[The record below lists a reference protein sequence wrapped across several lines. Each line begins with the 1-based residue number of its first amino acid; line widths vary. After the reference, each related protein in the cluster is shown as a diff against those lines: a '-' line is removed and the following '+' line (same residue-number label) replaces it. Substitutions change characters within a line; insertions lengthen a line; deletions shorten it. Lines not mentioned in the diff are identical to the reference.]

1 MGITRR
7 QLLGWMAA
15 GAAGS
20 AVFPGEGKTAVKTHF
35 SGFPDSAGILHDI
48 TRCIG
53 CRKCEAACNEVNDL
67 PAPAKP
73 FDDLDILKQN
83 QQLSEARYTV
93 VNRFQPGGQQ
103 SPVYV
108 KTQCNHCLEPACA
121 SACFVKAIKKEKT
134 GAVTYDASLCV
145 GCRYCMIA
153 CPFSVPA
160 YEYNEPLTPRIMKC
174 TMCHPLIKKG
184 ELPGCVAICPKEA
197 LTFGSRE
204 ELVKIARQRIYKHPG
219 RYIHHI
225 YGEQEMGGTSWLYLA
240 GNPFSALGMRT
251 DLGMVPA
258 PALTS
263 GALAVVPL
271 IVGVGVLFLT
281 GLYAITKRKEKIA
294 EEERLAAVNQTR
306 SELEELMQQK
316 LAEQKKAAEKEK
328 EAAVKRE
335 VEKAVAEAAKP
346 SEPEAADDSASAK
359 EEHGNA

>member
-1 MGITRR
+1 
-7 QLLGWMAA
+7 
-15 GAAGS
+15 
-20 AVFPGEGKTAVKTHF
+20 
-35 SGFPDSAGILHDI
+35 
-48 TRCIG
+48 
-53 CRKCEAACNEVNDL
+53 
-67 PAPAKP
+67 
-73 FDDLDILKQN
+73 
-83 QQLSEARYTV
+83 
-93 VNRFQPGGQQ
+93 
-103 SPVYV
+103 
-108 KTQCNHCLEPACA
+108 
-121 SACFVKAIKKEKT
+121 
-134 GAVTYDASLCV
+134 
-145 GCRYCMIA
+145 
-153 CPFSVPA
+153 
-160 YEYNEPLTPRIMKC
+160 
-174 TMCHPLIKKG
+174 
-184 ELPGCVAICPKEA
+184 
-197 LTFGSRE
+197 
-204 ELVKIARQRIYKHPG
+204 
-219 RYIHHI
+219 
-225 YGEQEMGGTSWLYLA
+225 MGGTSWLYLA